1 MYLKPENKR
10 TITFTNCVNRPTLFP
25 RINKINL
32 NKILIFF
39 PPMNCFTSSHKGFH
53 CNFLDNHTH
62 ELYDVMVK
70 YDWLFLPKAIIQS
83 ESDQKQNSM
92 TFSYLVFF
100 IFPYHLFVCWWV
112 SLQGMYLNVW
122 MNIADLFES
131 RIGAQLQIRW
141 CHCKK
146 LATS

>member
-100 IFPYHLFVCWWV
+100 IFPYHLFCLCADEFRFKGCTLMTEWT
-112 SLQGMYLNVW
+112 LLICLNQELVL
-122 MNIADLFES
+122 N
-131 RIGAQLQIRW
+131 
-141 CHCKK
+141 CK
-146 LATS
+146 